1 MLHNRY
7 QLLGVNER
15 SSIEEI
21 KRAYR
26 AKVFLVHP
34 DKNKSPNA
42 TADFIELTEAYEYII
57 AEKSGKFKTYQSPF
71 TSAQSQKEKEY
82 EEAKRKARE
91 YARMRYEEFEKTE
104 AFHTVNALNLL
115 LDHFALLVV
124 MILLLGIPVVLA
136 YIYEFTGIIMGCLFL
151 LAIGRPVF
159 NYAKHFFQPAELW
172 TGVMGLVETYF
183 FRYTLLTV
191 TNVYILL
198 RVGLQTLLPL
208 YITVAVLIVPSIAC
222 YYWLFRKKEKTERL
236 FVSICLVPL
245 VINFVFLLNFFA
257 SSNPTIEQYEI
268 WDEISHT
275 KSGSRQSTLIHLE
288 HGRYENYV
296 GIRIFSDI
304 RQMQNNEHIVY
315 QFEDG
320 LLGVRVLKE
329 YRFIP

>member
-1 MLHNRY
+1 MNTSLLKNPESLKHISRRSPLHNHKK
-7 QLLGVNER
+7 
-15 SSIEEI
+15 
-21 KRAYR
+21 KRNMR
-26 AKVFLVHP
+26 KPNVRQGSMQECVMKSL
-34 DKNKSPNA
+34 KNGSFSYCKCTQPVIGSFCVIGCN
-42 TADFIELTEAYEYII
+42 DFII
-57 AEKSGKFKTYQSPF
+57 
-71 TSAQSQKEKEY
+71 
-82 EEAKRKARE
+82 
-91 YARMRYEEFEKTE
+91 
-104 AFHTVNALNLL
+104 
-115 LDHFALLVV
+115 
-124 MILLLGIPVVLA
+124 GIPVVLA

-304 RQMQNNEHIVY
+304 TPDAEQRA
-315 QFEDG
+315 
-320 LLGVRVLKE
+320 
-329 YRFIP
+329 YRLPV